1 MFSRGE
7 TAKVGFGVLALAD
20 TLLAGSDR
28 NAARRLRYVT
38 KPLLMP
44 ALTTAF
50 ASATRDHHDGLRQG
64 TVVAQAFSWSGDV
77 ALLGQGERAFL
88 AGVGSFLA
96 AHVAYIS
103 GFLTARDRHSDPSPL
118 RGTGPRAAAATWLV
132 GAPLMSLAAGR
143 KDARFRVPI
152 AVYATALASMFAAS
166 TMLDRQLPKEAR
178 GKVIAGTSLFLLSDS
193 ILGAREF
200 LLEGDSRVLNSAVM
214 ATYTVGQWLIADGVA
229 ATR

>member
-1 MFSRGE
+1 MFSRGK

-20 TLLAGSDR
+20 TLLAGSDM

-50 ASATRDHHDGLRQG
+50 ASATRDHHDGLRRG
-64 TVVAQAFSWSGDV
+64 TVVAQAFSWGGDV

-103 GFLTARDRHSDPSPL
+103 GFLTARDRHSDPSP

-193 ILGAREF
+193 ILGVREF
-200 LLEGDSRVLNSAVM
+200 LLEGDSRILNSAVM
-214 ATYTVGQWLIADGVA
+214 ATYTAGQWLIADGVA

>member
-1 MFSRGE
+1 MFSRGK

-50 ASATRDHHDGLRQG
+50 TPVTHDRHDGLRQG

-118 RGTGPRAAAATWLV
+118 RGTGSRAAAATWLV

-214 ATYTVGQWLIADGVA
+214 ATYTAGQWLIADGVA